1 MPPIRT
7 KIKKTEPSTSSRLV
21 ANSPSSPSSGPKR
34 KATLSC
40 VNCRTKKIKCDVNV
54 NYPCSSCI
62 TKNIDCIK
70 STVDKRKDRPTS
82 KSIEQLEK
90 KLKSY
95 ETVFRFLKK
104 LNSRSLN
111 VLSLVEGGDL
121 DDLNLNSN
129 GKNNKIMQDLSIN
142 DDDLNLIKSNIL
154 FSSDS
159 SSSSPLNDI
168 INGNISMA
176 NRNSIHNNENE
187 TPLYSGSLSTN
198 LNEKYPKPKTF
209 SYENKAISVYGP
221 TSIFD
226 TVTVP
231 ITSTSKE
238 YVKEISEFNSDPAI
252 IECIQMFFQWLYPD
266 IHTFMFREPF
276 LVDFFHPKPSK
287 SYYSYCSK
295 ELVFAICA
303 LGSLFSSDPEIYS
316 KSIKFYQKGRELL
329 LSKLNEPSIT
339 ALQSFLL
346 LGLYDIYNGRN
357 NCGWMLSGNAIR
369 MGFNLGFQLNPKSWY
384 LNTKSKELTEMDI
397 GIRSRIFWGTYVADH
412 FIGLILGRP
421 SLLKMT
427 DSTIQESIR
436 MPDIDWIDEY
446 SYPGLNGK
454 PEVID
459 VSNPLKSIVKLIS
472 ITEGMLQ
479 EVFIQNTAY
488 DSKKINGG
496 INKRANNSSGGTING
511 IFNANTNTE
520 SSKTNKLNHS
530 INSTQ
535 KLLLMKKLE
544 LLKKYNNKIIEW
556 RENLPDI
563 LKWDQN
569 TLLLTGND
577 PTKMSLRYYYY
588 MVLLCL
594 NRPFIEVSRKNKEDE
609 ELLNDSFNICLD
621 TIEDLYISINAFVKN
636 HGFNKC
642 SVLIVYSSILSI
654 SVILLSCGQID
665 ILDYLKKN
673 KTIEKIFYGLMNVLK
688 HCSKIW
694 KLSEKSFIMI
704 KTKLIKDFKF
714 DLNKNLNDFIKTLD
728 HFEFDNLIFKTD
740 DNPTNNNLYS
750 ENDKFGNINPYN
762 KTQIANNLETGDRIN
777 NDNNNTSYTDVS
789 ENNQNPS
796 YPTSTTIR
804 IASIMSPI
812 DEGPSEDSNPNNI
825 LTKNMNQPHFVGSP
839 NTNSLD
845 ALAVAA
851 ANLSDKKTVANG
863 VEIQNKPV
871 KRNLSNINLNDD
883 KPNHNLEISSSGDLL
898 DYKMKDESSVNSTS
912 NSRFIST
919 AALNSKG
926 IGRDSVGDEEPEN
939 VESPSRLLLNDHD
952 LQQNG
957 FGGPPLFMNSE
968 MFGDWEFLFPDYV
981 FDSMGTSE

>member
-1 MPPIRT
+1 MPPTRT
-7 KIKKTEPSTSSRLV
+7 KIKKSTPSITSNLAAS
-21 ANSPSSPSSGPKR
+21 SPSSPSSGPKR

-70 STVDKRKDRPTS
+70 STVDKRKDRPTT

-95 ETVFRFLKK
+95 ETVFKFLKK

-111 VLSLVEGGDL
+111 VLSLVDVDAGDL
-121 DDLNLNSN
+121 DDINLNSN
-129 GKNNKIMQDLSIN
+129 SKNNKIMQELSIN
-142 DDDLNLIKSNIL
+142 DDDLNLIKSDLL
-154 FSSDS
+154 FSPDS
-159 SSSSPLNDI
+159 SLSSPINDI
-168 INGNISMA
+168 TSNNISIT
-176 NRNSIHNNENE
+176 NRNGVQNNENE

-198 LNEKYPKPKTF
+198 LNKKYPKPKTF

-231 ITSTSKE
+231 NTSTSKE

-316 KSIKFYQKGRELL
+316 KSIKFYQKGREIL

-384 LNTKSKELTEMDI
+384 LNIKSKELTEMDI

-446 SYPGLNGK
+446 SYPGLNSK

-496 INKRANNSSGGTING
+496 INKRANVSNGEAGNG
-511 IFNANTNTE
+511 IGIDDANGTE
-520 SSKTNKLNHS
+520 SSKTKKLNNS
-530 INSTQ
+530 INSSQ

-556 RENLPDI
+556 RKNLPDL

-594 NRPFIEVSRKNKEDE
+594 NRPFIEVSRRNKEDE

-621 TIEDLYISINAFVKN
+621 AIEDLYISVNAFVKN

-654 SVILLSCGQID
+654 SVILLSCGQVD

-728 HFEFDNLIFKTD
+728 HFEFDNLIFKTA
-740 DNPTNNNLYS
+740 DNPTNNNFS
-750 ENDKFGNINPYN
+750 FQNDKPGNINSFN
-762 KTQIANNLETGDRIN
+762 KTQTANNAEASDRIN
-777 NDNNNTSYTDVS
+777 NDHNNTSYTDVS

-796 YPTSTTIR
+796 YPASTTIR
-804 IASIMSPI
+804 IASILSPV
-812 DEGPSEDSNPNNI
+812 DEGPSDYSNGNNI
-825 LTKNMNQPHFVGSP
+825 PVKSMNQPHFVGSP

-851 ANLSDKKTVANG
+851 ANLSDTKTVTNG
-863 VEIQNKPV
+863 AEMENKSV
-871 KRNLSNINLNDD
+871 KRTPSDIKSKDD
-883 KPNHNLEISSSGDLL
+883 DIGMSSASDVLDHNV
-898 DYKMKDESSVNSTS
+898 KDESSVNSIS

-919 AALNSKG
+919 ATLNKKDDGEGSA
-926 IGRDSVGDEEPEN
+926 SDEVPEN
-939 VESPSRLLLNDHD
+939 MGSPSNILLNDPD

-981 FDSMGTSE
+981 FDSMGNSE